1 MASKHNRRD
10 RRGDFDFLAALV
22 ALVFG
27 AWGAPA
33 LKPVPVRVRRR

>member
-1 MASKHNRRD
+1 MKIKHNRRD
-10 RRGDFDFLAALV
+10 WLGDFDFLGALF

-27 AWGAPA
+27 SSQPA